1 MIDKIPKHKD
11 FEKPKTDLIN
21 KAKRKFMLL
30 SLCDFA
36 NDIYNKTGWLG
47 FVDNLP
53 GLLAAITGF
62 ENVLPQI
69 GDVDVVELTSL
80 QTKVKERLELTEG
93 AELVTEKAL
102 SAVWGLGELVKAI
115 KSLKEPPEDV

>member
-21 KAKRKFMLL
+21 KAKRKFIHKTKGITMLPIDDLEDVLL

-62 ENVLPQI
+62 ENVLPQS
-69 GDVDVVELTSL
+69 GRGKPVLL
-80 QTKVKERLELTEG
+80 
-93 AELVTEKAL
+93 
-102 SAVWGLGELVKAI
+102 
-115 KSLKEPPEDV
+115 